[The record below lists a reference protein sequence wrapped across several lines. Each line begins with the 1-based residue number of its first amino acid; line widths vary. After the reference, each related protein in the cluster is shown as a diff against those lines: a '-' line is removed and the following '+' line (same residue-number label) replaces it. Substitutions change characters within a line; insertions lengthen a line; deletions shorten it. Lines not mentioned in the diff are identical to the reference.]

1 MKAKQIN
8 ASEAA
13 RNFSEILNQVR
24 YQGAQFDIKRG
35 REVIARLCPAQPVA
49 GLKVADLEA
58 FYAAMPALG
67 EDAAAFKH
75 DLAEIRRDA
84 VMPPSLWD

>member
-8 ASEAA
+8 SGEAA
-13 RNFSEILNQVR
+13 RNFSELLNQVR

-35 REVIARLCPAQPVA
+35 REVVARLCPAQPAA

-58 FYAAMPALG
+58 FYAAMPSLG
-67 EDAAAFKH
+67 DDAGTFKQ
-75 DLAEIRRDA
+75 DLAAVRRDA
-84 VMPPSLWD
+84 VMPPNVWD